1 MLVELS
7 WRLALRRSCN
17 CGKKT
22 LVLYRRGVR
31 RRPRDC
37 SLGQFRAVLPAR
49 MRPQGIWAAWVF
61 WFCSVPRNFRL
72 PMNWPRRQPAM
83 GYPLPASYRWRLSLT
98 QRMIAGNSHWG
109 SRLMVRSSSQFPS
122 SVRVRPPNSYQTFLR
137 NSGSFLFTNI

>member
-37 SLGQFRAVLPAR
+37 SLGQFRAVLPGCGPTDPPAR
-49 MRPQGIWAAWVF
+49 IRDLGRLGLLVLLCAEEFQIAYELAKAAASHGIPAAGQL
-61 WFCSVPRNFRL
+61 S
-72 PMNWPRRQPAM
+72 MA
-83 GYPLPASYRWRLSLT
+83 SLT
-98 QRMIAGNSHWG
+98 HATYDRWQLALGKRQTYGT
-109 SRLMVRSSSQFPS
+109 QFLPIPIK
-122 SVRVRPPNSYQTFLR
+122 RPCPPAQ
-137 NSGSFLFTNI
+137 